1 MNETSDENFSNY
13 EDCYFSCK
21 GAIFTISLETDH
33 LKLNYIR
40 PAYRSLKFNKTLV
53 ANQIIKYEQIIT
65 ASGNQIKSTISSN
78 DKFLIEG
85 KFLLYIQF
93 YLKKGSMKRKWR
105 RKSLKLSTKHQHI
118 VDKVALL
125 INKKR
130 DQYLIEKN
138 FTPRP
143 KSLLVFVNPY
153 GGRRKAKEIFQ
164 TIVEPVFKLA
174 GISLTVVY
182 TQYQN
187 HARNYVEEKDISNF
201 CGIIA
206 VGGDGIAH
214 EIVNGLLCKTQQI
227 SSISMDVTAEKL
239 VSGFNYIK
247 PSFRLGIIP
256 AGSTN
261 ALVYSMQG
269 NDDAETSALHIAVGD
284 SHPLDICSIHNHQG
298 KLLKFSFAMTS
309 YGFYG
314 NVLKESEQMR
324 KLGPARYD
332 VAGFKSFIQL
342 HSHPACIS
350 YLPATNVVNE
360 NISKDT
366 TTCRHPCRVCDV
378 SQSEFAAQ
386 KDTYSTNDWKTVESK
401 FTVVSSAV
409 ISCACRKSP
418 LGLSPSAHLAD
429 GNTDLILVKK
439 CSKVDF
445 FRYLYAHVGHA
456 DRFDFPFVDVR
467 RVRAFKYQQ
476 QSDGRNKVG
485 HSDQN
490 NHSAEFKSC
499 WNTDGEF
506 IEDPNIVLWVHQGL
520 VNMFARGIEK

>member
-1 MNETSDENFSNY
+1 MNEVSDENLPNY
-13 EDCYFSCK
+13 EDCYFACK

-40 PAYRSLKFNKTLV
+40 PAYKSFMFNKTLDS
-53 ANQIIKYEQIIT
+53 NHIIKYEQII
-65 ASGNQIKSTISSN
+65 AACGNHTESN
-78 DKFLIEG
+78 NTSDGKYPTEDKC
-85 KFLLYIQF
+85 LLSIQF
-93 YLKKGSMKRKWR
+93 YLKKGSLERKWR
-105 RKSLKLSTKHQHI
+105 RKCFRLSTNYPHI
-118 VDKVALL
+118 VDKLALL
-125 INKKR
+125 IVNKR
-130 DQYLIEKN
+130 DQYLLENN

-143 KSLLVFVNPY
+143 KKLLVFVNPY
-153 GGRRKAKEIFQ
+153 GGRRRAKEIFQ
-164 TIVEPVFKLA
+164 TVVEPIFTLA

-187 HARNYVEEKDISNF
+187 HARNYVEEKDISKF
-201 CGIIA
+201 CGVIA

-214 EIVNGLLCKTQQI
+214 EIVNGLLCKTQKI
-227 SSISMDVTAEKL
+227 NEKSIDVSSDKL
-239 VSGFNYIK
+239 VSGFNYVK
-247 PSFRLGIIP
+247 PDLRLGIIP

-269 NDDAETSALHIAVGD
+269 NEDAETSALHIAVGD

-332 VAGFKSFIQL
+332 VAGLKSFLQL
-342 HSHPACIS
+342 HSHAACIS
-350 YLPATNVVNE
+350 YLPATNIINE
-360 NISKDT
+360 NISEDKTVCRYPCQMCNSKSEKDM
-366 TTCRHPCRVCDV
+366 
-378 SQSEFAAQ
+378 E
-386 KDTYSTNDWKTVESK
+386 TYSLSDWKKVESK

-429 GNTDLILVKK
+429 GNTDLILVEK

-456 DRFDFPFVDVR
+456 DRFDFPFVNVR
-467 RVRAFKYQQ
+467 RVKAFKYEEKFQGKG
-476 QSDGRNKVG
+476 DRR
-485 HSDQN
+485 H
-490 NHSAEFKSC
+490 ESC

-506 IEDPNIVLWVHQGL
+506 IEDPNVVLWVHRGL
-520 VNMFARGIEK
+520 VSMFARGVEN

>member
-206 VGGDGIAH
+206 VG
-214 EIVNGLLCKTQQI
+214 
-227 SSISMDVTAEKL
+227 
-239 VSGFNYIK
+239 
-247 PSFRLGIIP
+247 
-256 AGSTN
+256 
-261 ALVYSMQG
+261 
-269 NDDAETSALHIAVGD
+269 
-284 SHPLDICSIHNHQG
+284 
-298 KLLKFSFAMTS
+298 
-309 YGFYG
+309 
-314 NVLKESEQMR
+314 
-324 KLGPARYD
+324 
-332 VAGFKSFIQL
+332 
-342 HSHPACIS
+342 
-350 YLPATNVVNE
+350 
-360 NISKDT
+360 
-366 TTCRHPCRVCDV
+366 
-378 SQSEFAAQ
+378 
-386 KDTYSTNDWKTVESK
+386 
-401 FTVVSSAV
+401 
-409 ISCACRKSP
+409 
-418 LGLSPSAHLAD
+418 
-429 GNTDLILVKK
+429 
-439 CSKVDF
+439 
-445 FRYLYAHVGHA
+445 
-456 DRFDFPFVDVR
+456 
-467 RVRAFKYQQ
+467 
-476 QSDGRNKVG
+476 
-485 HSDQN
+485 
-490 NHSAEFKSC
+490 
-499 WNTDGEF
+499 
-506 IEDPNIVLWVHQGL
+506 
-520 VNMFARGIEK
+520 